1 MLGPSS
7 GWRVGGCRGIV
18 DFKPPRDTMRGTVTA
33 FYCAF
38 LLCIAAWVFT
48 DTHSSLNQ
56 AAFFGVMA
64 IFAILW
70 IAFLG
75 WLGHWLWQRYG
86 ANG

>member
-1 MLGPSS
+1 
-7 GWRVGGCRGIV
+7 
-18 DFKPPRDTMRGTVTA
+18 MRGTVTA

-56 AAFFGVMA
+56 AAFFGVMT

-86 ANG
+86 ASG